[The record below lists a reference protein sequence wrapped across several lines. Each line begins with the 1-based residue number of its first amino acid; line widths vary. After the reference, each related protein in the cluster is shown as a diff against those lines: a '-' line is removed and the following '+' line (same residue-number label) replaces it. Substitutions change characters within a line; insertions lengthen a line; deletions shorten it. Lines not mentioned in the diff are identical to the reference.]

1 MRAKILADNEDAIEE
16 VVEEEIS
23 KGNIPTREKVLRK
36 VRENKAQR
44 DTEALKRKAKT
55 YSNMKKYEKT
65 GLGFKKPHYF
75 TPHLNN
81 HIFHVGYKNIELRG
95 RNFDLVTF
103 WGIVQRFN
111 EHVK

>member
-44 DTEALKRKAKT
+44 DREALKRKVKT
-55 YSNMKKYEKT
+55 YSKMKKY
-65 GLGFKKPHYF
+65 
-75 TPHLNN
+75 
-81 HIFHVGYKNIELRG
+81 
-95 RNFDLVTF
+95 
-103 WGIVQRFN
+103 
-111 EHVK
+111 